1 MTKYDGLARII
12 IQNVGGKSNIVSLTH
27 CITRLRFKL
36 KDESKANTD
45 ILKNT
50 DGVVTVIQSGGQYQ
64 VVIGNHV
71 PDVYATVC
79 EIGHIQSNTSSDDT
93 TEEKDNQNLFNKFI
107 AIISAVF
114 TPFLG
119 VLGAAGMIKGFNAL
133 FVALKFY
140 PADGG
145 TYMILQATG
154 DAFFYFL
161 PIVLGYTSAKKFKV
175 NEFVGMAIGMAM
187 LYPKLA
193 AMSAGESIMTVFAGV
208 PIIESNVYLT
218 FLKIPVIL
226 MDYSSTVVPVIL
238 AVVLASKV
246 EKFFKK
252 IIPDVVKLFLVPF
265 FTLLITVPLTLIVVG
280 PIASW
285 LSNSVGAGLLAL
297 IAVSPVLAGLILGAL
312 WQVLVI
318 FGLHWGVVP
327 VAINNMMTS
336 GFDSVLSSVFA
347 ASFAQTAVIMAIFI
361 KTKDK
366 KLKTLAIP
374 AIVSGIFGVTEPA
387 IYGISLPKKKPFVI
401 SCIGAGIGGGV
412 AGLFSLK
419 TYTMGGLGIM
429 GFPGLVNTQ
438 TGEITG
444 MLYGAISVLV
454 AMAFAFIVTM
464 VTYKDDERVENK
476 QTNVTGG
483 TNGLTSIGS
492 PVKGQVREL
501 SQAEDEAFASGALGK
516 GVVII
521 PTDGKIVAPCD
532 GELSTFFPTGHAFG
546 VVSDSGVEV
555 LVHVGI
561 DTVKLNGKY
570 FTMKAKQG
578 DKVKK
583 GQVLLEVDL
592 EGIKGAG
599 YATSTPVIITN
610 SDNYADII
618 FETNK
623 NVNAG
628 DELISLL

>member
-1 MTKYDGLARII
+1 MNKYDGLARII

-45 ILKNT
+45 MLKST

-71 PDVYATVC
+71 PDVYQAVC
-79 EIGHIQSNTSSDDT
+79 EVGHIQSQVSSD
-93 TEEKDNQNLFNKFI
+93 EEENDNQNLFNKFI

-119 VLGAAGMIKGFNAL
+119 VLGACGMIKGFNAL
-133 FVALKFY
+133 FVALNFY
-140 PADGG
+140 PNTSG
-145 TYMILQATG
+145 TYMVLQATG
-154 DAFFYFL
+154 DAFFNFL
-161 PIVLGYTSAKKFKV
+161 PIVLGYTAAKKFKV

-187 LYPKLA
+187 LYPSLA
-193 AMSAGESIMTVFAGV
+193 AMTAGEPLMTVFTGI
-208 PIIESNVYLT
+208 PIIESTVYLT

-226 MDYSSTVVPVIL
+226 MSYSSTVVPVIL
-238 AVVLASKV
+238 AIVLASKV
-246 EKFFKK
+246 ERFFKK

-265 FTLLITVPLTLIVVG
+265 CTLLVTVPLSLIIVG
-280 PIASW
+280 PIATW
-285 LSNSVGAGLLAL
+285 LSNLVGAGLAGL
-297 IAVSPVLAGLILGAL
+297 IAISPVLAGTILGAL

-327 VAINNMMTS
+327 LAMNNMSTL
-336 GFDSVLSSVFA
+336 GYDTLLSSVFA
-347 ASFAQTAVIMAIFI
+347 ASFAQTAVIIAIFI

-401 SCIGAGIGGGV
+401 SCISAAVGGGV
-412 AGLFSLK
+412 AGFLGLK
-419 TYTMGGLGIM
+419 TYVIGGLGIM
-429 GFPGLVNTQ
+429 GFPGLINTT
-438 TGEITG
+438 TGDTSG
-444 MLYGAISVLV
+444 MLSGAISVLIAMVLAFVV
-454 AMAFAFIVTM
+454 AMAM
-464 VTYKDDERVENK
+464 YKDDDKESTSKSSGSSVSNTL
-476 QTNVTGG
+476 TNIVSPVTGE
-483 TNGLTSIGS
+483 
-492 PVKGQVREL
+492 VKEL
-501 SQAEDEAFASGALGK
+501 SQVEDDAFASGALGK
-516 GVVII
+516 GVAII
-521 PTDGKIVAPCD
+521 PADGKIVAPCD
-532 GELSTFFPTGHAFG
+532 GEISTFFPTGHAFG
-546 VVSDSGVEV
+546 IIADTGAEI

-578 DKVKK
+578 DKIKK

-592 EGIKGAG
+592 DGVKGEGFS
-599 YATSTPVIITN
+599 TTTPVIITN
-610 SDNYADII
+610 ADNYTDII

-623 NVNAG
+623 NVKSGEN
-628 DELISLL
+628 LISLL

>member
-1 MTKYDGLARII
+1 MNKYDGLARII

-45 ILKNT
+45 MLKST

-71 PDVYATVC
+71 PDVYQAVC
-79 EIGHIQSNTSSDDT
+79 EVGHIQSQVSSD
-93 TEEKDNQNLFNKFI
+93 EEENDNQNLFNKFI

-119 VLGAAGMIKGFNAL
+119 VLGACGMIKGFNAL
-133 FVALKFY
+133 FVALNFY
-140 PADGG
+140 PNTSG
-145 TYMILQATG
+145 TYMVLQATG
-154 DAFFYFL
+154 DAFFNFL
-161 PIVLGYTSAKKFKV
+161 PIVLGYTAAKKFKV

-187 LYPKLA
+187 LYPSLA
-193 AMSAGESIMTVFAGV
+193 AMTAGEPLMTVFTGI
-208 PIIESNVYLT
+208 PIIESTVYLT

-226 MDYSSTVVPVIL
+226 MSYSSTVVPVIL
-238 AVVLASKV
+238 AIVLASKV
-246 EKFFKK
+246 ERFFKK

-265 FTLLITVPLTLIVVG
+265 CTLLVTVPLSLIIVG
-280 PIASW
+280 PIATW
-285 LSNSVGAGLLAL
+285 LSNLVGAGLAGL
-297 IAVSPVLAGLILGAL
+297 IAISPVLAGTILGAL

-327 VAINNMMTS
+327 LAMNNMSTL
-336 GFDSVLSSVFA
+336 GYDTLLSSVFA
-347 ASFAQTAVIMAIFI
+347 ASFAQTAVIIAIFI

-401 SCIGAGIGGGV
+401 SCISAAVGGGV
-412 AGLFSLK
+412 AGFLGLK
-419 TYTMGGLGIM
+419 TYVIGGLGIM
-429 GFPGLVNTQ
+429 GFPGLINTT
-438 TGEITG
+438 TGDTSG
-444 MLYGAISVLV
+444 MLSGAISVLIAMVLAFVV
-454 AMAFAFIVTM
+454 AMAM
-464 VTYKDDERVENK
+464 YKDDDKESTIKSSGSSVSNTL
-476 QTNVTGG
+476 TNIVSPVTGE
-483 TNGLTSIGS
+483 
-492 PVKGQVREL
+492 VKEL
-501 SQAEDEAFASGALGK
+501 SQVEDDAFASGALGK
-516 GVVII
+516 GVAII
-521 PTDGKIVAPCD
+521 PADGKIVAPCD
-532 GELSTFFPTGHAFG
+532 GEISTFFPTGHAFG
-546 VVSDSGVEV
+546 IIADTGAEI

-578 DKVKK
+578 DKIKK

-592 EGIKGAG
+592 DGVKGEGFS
-599 YATSTPVIITN
+599 TTTPVIITN
-610 SDNYADII
+610 ADNYTDII

-623 NVNAG
+623 NVKSGEN
-628 DELISLL
+628 LISLL

>member
-79 EIGHIQSNTSSDDT
+79 EVGHIQSNTSSDDT
-93 TEEKDNQNLFNKFI
+93 SEEKDDQNLFNKFI

-133 FVALKFY
+133 FVAIGLY
-140 PADGG
+140 PNTSG
-145 TYMILQATG
+145 TYMVLQATG

-161 PIVLGYTSAKKFKV
+161 PIVLGYTASKKFKV
-175 NEFVGMAIGMAM
+175 NEFVGMALGMAM
-187 LYPKLA
+187 LYPSLA
-193 AMSAGESIMTVFAGV
+193 AMTAGEPIMTLFTGV

-218 FLKIPVIL
+218 FLKLPVIL
-226 MDYSSTVVPVIL
+226 MNYSSTVVPVIL

-265 FTLLITVPLTLIVVG
+265 FTLLITVPLTLLIVG

-297 IAVSPVLAGLILGAL
+297 VAVSPVLAGLILGAL

-327 VAINNMMTS
+327 IAINNMMTM
-336 GFDSVLSSVFA
+336 GYDTVLSAVFA
-347 ASFAQTAVIMAIFI
+347 ASFAQTAVIIAIFI

-366 KLKTLAIP
+366 KLRTLAIP
-374 AIVSGIFGVTEPA
+374 AIVSGFFGVTEPA

-401 SCIGAGIGGGV
+401 SCIGAAIGGGI
-412 AGLFSLK
+412 AGLTHL
-419 TYTMGGLGIM
+419 TGYTLGGLGIF
-429 GFPGLVNTQ
+429 GFTGYINTQ
-438 TGEITG
+438 TGDASG
-444 MLYGAISVLV
+444 MLSAAISAIA
-454 AMAFAFIVTM
+454 AMVIAFVITM
-464 VTYKDDERVENK
+464 ATYKDDEKVEAKN
-476 QTNVTGG
+476 TNATGG
-483 TNGLTSIGS
+483 MNALTSIS
-492 PVKGQVREL
+492 APVKGQVREL
-501 SQAEDEAFASGALGK
+501 SEAEDEAFASGALGK

-521 PTDGKIVAPCD
+521 PTEGKIVAPCD

-546 VVSDSGVEV
+546 VVADSGAEV

-592 EGIKGAG
+592 EGIKGEG
-599 YATSTPVIITN
+599 YAITTPVIITN